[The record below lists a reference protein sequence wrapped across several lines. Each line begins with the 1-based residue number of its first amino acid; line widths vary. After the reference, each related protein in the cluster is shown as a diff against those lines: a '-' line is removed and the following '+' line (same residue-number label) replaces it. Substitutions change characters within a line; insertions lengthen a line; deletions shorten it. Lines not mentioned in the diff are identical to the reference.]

1 MTGAGDVDPILAMG
15 AIVAAVL
22 AGAALAAPLKPRL
35 RAGAMLVAL
44 VLTPVLLLAEIWDSE
59 QIEAL
64 RDRPAVAGVAAVLG
78 VLAVAALA
86 VLVARRPML
95 LPPLLVAALPFR
107 IPIAAGGTTSSL
119 LVPLYAV
126 IGAGVLAYA
135 VPRLLGR
142 VRDEEDA
149 REPAGVWV
157 RRLLGL
163 SIALYAIQAA
173 YSSDF
178 ERALQQVVFFYVPFA
193 LMATLL
199 SRVRWSRELALRCLY
214 VLAGLAVVFVL
225 IGFVEYA
232 TRSLLLNPKVIAS
245 NQFETYFRVNSLF
258 FDPNIYG
265 RFLAVVML
273 LVTAVLL
280 WATRPRV
287 VIGCGVLLAVLW
299 GGLVLTLSQSSF
311 AALLGGLVVLAA
323 LRWGTRPAAIALGA
337 VVLVGAAVALAA
349 PDQVGLDGDANN
361 GASGRGDLIAGGV
374 GLWTDA
380 PVAGHGSASFRREY
394 RRKENAS
401 GERATNASHTQPV
414 TVAAEQGVIGL
425 VVYLALV
432 LTALLLLLRGASSAV
447 ALAGIAAAFVAL
459 QVHTLSYAAFLED
472 PLAWALLA
480 AGVGLRTLAPADP

>member
-1 MTGAGDVDPILAMG
+1 MSGDEVDPILAVG

-22 AGAALAAPLKPRL
+22 AGAALAAPLTGRL
-35 RAGAMLVAL
+35 RAGAMVLAL
-44 VLTPVLLLAEIWDSE
+44 ALTPALLLAEIWDSE
-59 QIEAL
+59 QIQAL
-64 RDRPAVAGVAAVLG
+64 RDRPAVAAVAAVVGL
-78 VLAVAALA
+78 VAVAALA
-86 VLVARRPML
+86 VLVRRRPQW
-95 LPPLLVAALPFR
+95 LPVALVAALPFR

-126 IGAGVLAYA
+126 IAAGVLAYA
-135 VPRLLGR
+135 IPRLLGR
-142 VRDEEDA
+142 VDDA
-149 REPAGVWV
+149 GEPEPGGAWL
-157 RRLLGL
+157 RRLLAL
-163 SIALYAIQAA
+163 AIALYAVQAS

-193 LMATLL
+193 LMTTLL
-199 SRVRWSRELALRCLY
+199 VRVAWSRALALRCLG
-214 VLAGLAVVFVL
+214 VLVALAVLFVG

-265 RFLAVVML
+265 RFLAIVML

-287 VIGCGVLLAVLW
+287 VVGCGLLLALLW

-323 LRWGTRPAAIALGA
+323 LRWGARPAALALGA
-337 VVLVGAAVALAA
+337 VVVVAAAAALVA
-349 PDQVGLDGDANN
+349 PAQIGLDGDASN
-361 GASGRGDLIAGGV
+361 GTSGRSTLVEGGL
-374 GLWTDA
+374 GLFADA
-380 PVAGHGSASFRREY
+380 PVLGTGSASFRREY
-394 RRKENAS
+394 RRAENAS

-414 TVAAEQGVIGL
+414 TVAAEQGVVGLLVYAAL
-425 VVYLALV
+425 VVAALLALV
-432 LTALLLLLRGASSAV
+432 RGAGGAV

-459 QVHTLSYAAFLED
+459 QVHTMSYAAFLED